1 MVSTKPLAD
10 GISVAAQI
18 TPEDLPELAAIFRTI
33 VNNRPDGEEP
43 GQPPSAEIEAVAR
56 HAGLEYEFIPVV
68 PGQLTGSEVRE
79 FRAVMAEAPRPILA
93 FCRTGNRST
102 MIWALAEAG
111 KRSAEDILAV
121 AAAAGYDLAAL
132 RPRLA
137 GEAGAA

>member
-18 TPEDLPELAAIFRTI
+18 TPEDLPELAATFRTI

-56 HAGLEYEFIPVV
+56 HEGLEYEFIPVV

-121 AAAAGYDLAAL
+121 AAAAGYDLSAL